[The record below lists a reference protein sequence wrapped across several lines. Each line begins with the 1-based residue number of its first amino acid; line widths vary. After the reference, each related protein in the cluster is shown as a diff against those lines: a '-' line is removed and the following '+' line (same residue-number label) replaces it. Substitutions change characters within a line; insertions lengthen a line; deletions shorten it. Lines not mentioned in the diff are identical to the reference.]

1 MSQDNIFR
9 EVDEELQRERMR
21 TLWRRFGPY
30 VIGAAVAVVLI
41 VAINEGWAWWRNS
54 TAASA
59 SDEYYAALKLA
70 DSGDVAGAQAELTK
84 IEGQGGGYATLAK
97 FKQAALLAKE
107 GKQAEAVAAYDA
119 LAAAESNVRL
129 RELALVLAGNILV
142 DSGTLADVEQR
153 VGSLNTPDSP
163 MRNSAREAIG
173 LAQYKAGDLA
183 AAKATF
189 ESIMADPIA
198 PRDLQSRADVYL
210 GQIIAEGGAP
220 ADNVETDTPAPATE
234 TPAPAADAAPAAQ
247 APAPAAESPAAAPAA
262 ETPAPAAEAPATDA
276 ANPLANSSSMM
287 QMMAPA
293 PTQAPA
299 EQPAAPAAT
308 EPATPAEAPAA
319 VN

>member
-198 PRDLQSRADVYL
+198 PRDLQSRADVYI

-220 ADNVETDTPAPATE
+220 ADNVATDTPAPATE

-247 APAPAAESPAAAPAA
+247 APAPAAETPAAAPAA
-262 ETPAPAAEAPATDA
+262 EIPAPAAEAPATDA

-293 PTQAPA
+293 PA